1 MKWLERRANGRV
13 NQATGQI
20 PSLAVVEE
28 RNHLKP
34 IRNSIFRKNS
44 YLNREKRMVSEKS
57 FITVESN
64 DYSVPT
70 VYCSREVE
78 IYKTESDLFV
88 FDEKT
93 EKEIAHHERCRE
105 TGQKIV
111 NRDHFRKKSIPM
123 KELRQEAL
131 SWFTS
136 PQWNLYLEYNQKK
149 FTRYQRDQL
158 TALKLFI
165 QESDDAAVLEK
176 ALDYCINCSTFSAN
190 ELKDTY
196 QFMKNQKRLNQ
207 LYTNTKQPLAAGK
220 SSWQYPSVSVHTRA
234 LNKYESHIRGDRHE
248 SLQ

>member
-1 MKWLERRANGRV
+1 
-13 NQATGQI
+13 
-20 PSLAVVEE
+20 
-28 RNHLKP
+28 
-34 IRNSIFRKNS
+34 
-44 YLNREKRMVSEKS
+44 
-57 FITVESN
+57 
-64 DYSVPT
+64 
-70 VYCSREVE
+70 
-78 IYKTESDLFV
+78 
-88 FDEKT
+88 
-93 EKEIAHHERCRE
+93 
-105 TGQKIV
+105 
-111 NRDHFRKKSIPM
+111 M